1 MNKMTNEIK
10 KTALLDFGRGDKLS
24 PMDVYGQTRLPFNRE
39 LNIIPEI
46 DKKTQKMLDKI
57 GVSDFSLSMPIPA
70 ITVFAAFKK
79 KPTLRFNDHM
89 NMYQLHFNVKIAS
102 CDLIDQVGLA
112 SGGDVVGSKMA
123 STLYFASQQYSA
135 YGDLWFYPDSFEPV
149 EDQLKISKADLKVID
164 QEGYEDPI
172 VTNNYFPKRAMKI
185 MKDEGLDKP
194 NELTA
199 LFHDIKTYLGVDYK
213 INGKLR
219 HEPVEPDGAY
229 EDGLRT
235 VQEIKDELQAESST
249 PLENYFD

>member
-1 MNKMTNEIK
+1 MTNEIK
-10 KTALLDFGRGDKLS
+10 KTALLDFGHGDKLS

-39 LNIIPEI
+39 LNIVPEV
-46 DKKTQKMLDKI
+46 DKKTQKMLNEL
-57 GVSDFSLSMPIPA
+57 GVSDVTLSMPIPS
-70 ITVFAAFKK
+70 ITTFAAFKK
-79 KPTLRFNDHM
+79 KPTLTFGKKYKM
-89 NMYQLHFNVKIAS
+89 FCLHFNVKIAS

-112 SGGDVVGSKMA
+112 SGGDVIGSKLA

-135 YGDLWFYPDSFEPV
+135 YGDLWFSPDSFEPI
-149 EDQLKISKADLKVID
+149 EDTLKLSKADLKVLD
-164 QEGYEDPI
+164 QEGYEDPV
-172 VTNNYFPKRAMKI
+172 VTNNYFPERAMKI
-185 MKDEGLDKP
+185 MKAEGLDKP

-199 LFHDIKTYLGVDYK
+199 LFHDIKTYLGVDYQ
-213 INGKLR
+213 INGKLY